1 MKIVHCADLH
11 LDSKMTANLTKEQA
25 RERKKEILRTF
36 TRMVEYA
43 AKNGVRA
50 ILIAGD
56 LFDTRN
62 ISAMARNTVRDMICT
77 HPEID
82 FLYLRGNH
90 DSDNFLSKMEEIP
103 ENLLLFGEE
112 WTAYRYGNVVITGM
126 ELNERNQVTAYN
138 SLVLGHDDYN
148 IVTLHGQLGNYRS
161 REQAENISLN
171 DLKNKNID
179 YLALG
184 HVHGFV
190 QEALDNRGIYCY
202 PGCLEGR
209 GFDECGEKG
218 FVLLDIDE
226 QQHRA
231 TTTFVPIA
239 ARTLYTLEVDVTGT
253 MTTQEVAGR
262 MEQAIADGQ
271 ITFFAAKR
279 LNRPVGICS
288 VSSCFST
295 FCCKRSGIF
304 DDFYVEP
311 AFRHQGVARTL
322 AAAAQEFCRMQ
333 GYASVMV
340 GCADCDTELYRALGF
355 ETRLGTMLACDL

>member
-209 GFDECGEKG
+209 GFDECGPKG
-218 FVLLDIDE
+218 FVLLDVDE
-226 QQHRA
+226 QTCRA
-231 TTTFVPIA
+231 QMQFVQMA
-239 ARTLYTLEVDVTGT
+239 ARTLYTLEVDVSNV
-253 MTTQEVAGR
+253 MTTREAAER
-262 MEQAIADGQ
+262 MEEAVKQAQYPSGSLVKFVLTGEVEVDAEINCEYLQNLFSDYFYFEKVKDRTTLRVDYSDYEKDASLKGEFIRMVLGSELSQ
-271 ITFFAAKR
+271 EQKAEVIR
-279 LNRPVGICS
+279 CGILAL
-288 VSSCFST
+288 
-295 FCCKRSGIF
+295 SGEEI
-304 DDFYVEP
+304 
-311 AFRHQGVARTL
+311 
-322 AAAAQEFCRMQ
+322 
-333 GYASVMV
+333 
-340 GCADCDTELYRALGF
+340 
-355 ETRLGTMLACDL
+355 

>member
-90 DSDNFLSKMEEIP
+90 DSDNFLSTIEEIP

-126 ELNERNQVTAYN
+126 ELNERNPVTAYN

-148 IVTLHGQLGNYRS
+148 IVTLHGQLGNYLS
-161 REQAENISLN
+161 REQAENISLWDMCTVLCRKHWITGESIAIRAVWRDA
-171 DLKNKNID
+171 DLTSVGKK
-179 YLALG
+179 AL
-184 HVHGFV
+184 FCLISMSSSIV
-190 QEALDNRGIYCY
+190 QPRHSCRLRREPYTHLKSMS
-202 PGCLEGR
+202 P
-209 GFDECGEKG
+209 
-218 FVLLDIDE
+218 
-226 QQHRA
+226 
-231 TTTFVPIA
+231 
-239 ARTLYTLEVDVTGT
+239 AR
-253 MTTQEVAGR
+253 
-262 MEQAIADGQ
+262 
-271 ITFFAAKR
+271 
-279 LNRPVGICS
+279 
-288 VSSCFST
+288 
-295 FCCKRSGIF
+295 
-304 DDFYVEP
+304 
-311 AFRHQGVARTL
+311 
-322 AAAAQEFCRMQ
+322 
-333 GYASVMV
+333 
-340 GCADCDTELYRALGF
+340 
-355 ETRLGTMLACDL
+355 